1 MPEISDQ
8 VNEAL
13 ERAEENDD
21 DKGEKGEKGEKEKEE
36 RSKLN
41 SIVAASVAVVA
52 TFMAVCNVKAGNVVQ
67 AMGKTQ
73 IDIIDTWSFYQ
84 AKSTKQSLAEAAVDQ
99 LTVQR
104 ETSQLSAEMNANLD
118 KRLQSY
124 RAKVDRYETEKGEL
138 KTKVDGLEK
147 EYERLNVK
155 DDQFDISESLLSVG
169 IALFGITALTQKRR
183 LLFVAMGFAG
193 FGLVVGLAGFFGWNL
208 RPQWLANLVGA

>member
-1 MPEISDQ
+1 MPDIGEQ
-8 VNEAL
+8 VSEAV
-13 ERAEENDD
+13 ERAEGGDGDD
-21 DKGEKGEKGEKEKEE
+21 DREKE

-41 SIVAASVAVVA
+41 SIVAASVAIVA

-73 IDIIDTWSFYQ
+73 IEIIDTWSFFQ

-99 LTVQR
+99 LTIQR
-104 ETSQLSAEMNANLD
+104 ETSHLTEDQSAKLE
-118 KRLQSY
+118 KRLESY
-124 RAKVDRYETEKGEL
+124 REKVVRYDAEKGEL

-183 LLFVAMGFAG
+183 LLFVAMAFAG

-208 RPQWLANLVGA
+208 RPEWLAKIVGA

>member
-1 MPEISDQ
+1 MPEISEQ
-8 VNEAL
+8 VSEAL
-13 ERAEENDD
+13 EHAEGGDD
-21 DKGEKGEKGEKEKEE
+21 DDGDKREKEE

-41 SIVAASVAVVA
+41 SIVAASVAIVA

-73 IDIIDTWSFYQ
+73 IDVIDTWSFFQ

-99 LTVQR
+99 LSLQR
-104 ETSQLSAEMNANLD
+104 ETSQLTPEQNAALD
-118 KRLQSY
+118 KRLASY
-124 RAKVDRYETEKGEL
+124 REKVTRYEIEKGDL
-138 KTKVDGLEK
+138 KKKVEELEK
-147 EYERLNVK
+147 DYERLNVK

-169 IALFGITALTQKRR
+169 IALLGITALTQKRK

-208 RPQWLANLVGA
+208 RPEWLAKIVGA

>member
-1 MPEISDQ
+1 MPEISEK
-8 VNEAL
+8 VGEAL
-13 ERAEENDD
+13 EHAEGNDHD
-21 DKGEKGEKGEKEKEE
+21 EKDTE

-67 AMGKTQ
+67 AMGKAQ
-73 IDIIDTWSFYQ
+73 VEVVDTWSFYQ
-84 AKSTKQSLAEAAVDQ
+84 AKSTKQALAESAVDQ
-99 LTVQR
+99 LSIQHDTTAMTPEQK
-104 ETSQLSAEMNANLD
+104 AALD
-118 KRLQSY
+118 KRIDGY
-124 RAKVDRYETEKGEL
+124 RDKIARYEREKTDL
-138 KTKVDGLEK
+138 KTKVDDLEK

-169 IALFGITALTQKRR
+169 IALLGITALTQKRK

-208 RPQWLANLVGA
+208 RPEWLAKIIGA

>member
-1 MPEISDQ
+1 MPEISEQ
-8 VNEAL
+8 VSEAL
-13 ERAEENDD
+13 EHAEGGHDGDD
-21 DKGEKGEKGEKEKEE
+21 REKDE

-41 SIVAASVAVVA
+41 SVVAASVAIVA

-73 IDIIDTWSFYQ
+73 IEVIDTWSFFQ

-99 LTVQR
+99 LTLQR
-104 ETSQLSAEMNANLD
+104 ETSHLTPEQSATLD
-118 KRLQSY
+118 KRLESY
-124 RAKVDRYETEKGEL
+124 REKVVRYDGEKSDLKKKVDE
-138 KTKVDGLEK
+138 LEK

-169 IALFGITALTQKRR
+169 IALFGITALTQKRK
-183 LLFVAMGFAG
+183 LLFVAMGFAA

-208 RPQWLANLVGA
+208 RPEWLAKIVGA

>member
-1 MPEISDQ
+1 MPEISEQ
-8 VNEAL
+8 VSEAL
-13 ERAEENDD
+13 EHAEGGDD
-21 DKGEKGEKGEKEKEE
+21 GHDDREKDE

-73 IDIIDTWSFYQ
+73 IEVIDTWSFFQ

-99 LTVQR
+99 LTLQR
-104 ETSQLSAEMNANLD
+104 ETSHLTPEQSANLD
-118 KRLQSY
+118 KRLEAY
-124 RAKVDRYETEKGEL
+124 REKVTRYDGEKNDLKKKVDE
-138 KTKVDGLEK
+138 LEK

-155 DDQFDISESLLSVG
+155 DDQFDISESMLSVA
-169 IALFGITALTQKRR
+169 IALLGITALTQKRK
-183 LLFVAMGFAG
+183 LFVVAMSFAG

-208 RPQWLANLVGA
+208 RPEWLAKIIGA

>member
-8 VNEAL
+8 VSEAL
-13 ERAEENDD
+13 EHAEGGDQ
-21 DKGEKGEKGEKEKEE
+21 KGGDREKEE

-41 SIVAASVAVVA
+41 SVVAASVAIVA

-73 IDIIDTWSFYQ
+73 IDVIDTWSFFQ

-99 LTVQR
+99 LTIQR
-104 ETSQLSAEMNANLD
+104 ETSHLSDEQGAKLD
-118 KRLQSY
+118 KRLASY
-124 RAKVDRYETEKGEL
+124 RDKVARYDAEKSEL

-193 FGLVVGLAGFFGWNL
+193 FGLLVGLAGFFGWNL
-208 RPQWLANLVGA
+208 RPEWLAKIVGA

>member
-1 MPEISDQ
+1 MPEISEQ
-8 VNEAL
+8 VSEAL
-13 ERAEENDD
+13 EHVEGDD
-21 DKGEKGEKGEKEKEE
+21 HDGDKREKDE

-73 IDIIDTWSFYQ
+73 IEVIDTWSFFQ
-84 AKSTKQSLAEAAVDQ
+84 AKSTKQSLAEAALDQ
-99 LTVQR
+99 LSLQR
-104 ETSQLSAEMNANLD
+104 ETSQLTPEQSATVD
-118 KRLQSY
+118 KRLAGY
-124 RAKVDRYETEKGEL
+124 REKVTRYETEKGDL
-138 KTKVDGLEK
+138 KKKVEELEK

-169 IALFGITALTQKRR
+169 IALLGITALTQKRK

-193 FGLVVGLAGFFGWNL
+193 FGLVVGLAGFFAWNL
-208 RPQWLANLVGA
+208 RPEWLAKIVGA